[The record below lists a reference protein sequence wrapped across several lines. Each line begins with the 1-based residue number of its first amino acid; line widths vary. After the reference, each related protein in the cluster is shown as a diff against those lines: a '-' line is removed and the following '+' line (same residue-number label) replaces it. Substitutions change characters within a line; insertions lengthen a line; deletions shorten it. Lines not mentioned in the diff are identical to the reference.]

1 MRTLHNFSHKI
12 YFYCWKK
19 LKNMYFHSKMVW
31 PPATYDIIS
40 RNHRNLPSL
49 NLTQN
54 CARGMN
60 EQLLKT
66 SGADVLS
73 FRKKELRK
81 TLYARGLRSKTTSC
95 SGTSTEATSS
105 QLEAMTAQSSHAP
118 SPLELKFV
126 REPSN
131 DSGKLSFIKD
141 CRFCDQT
148 HEKERSKCPTFGK
161 ICSACQKRIILLW
174 NVTLA
179 RSSVIK
185 SKIKCRF

>member
-1 MRTLHNFSHKI
+1 
-12 YFYCWKK
+12 
-19 LKNMYFHSKMVW
+19 MYFHSKMVW

-40 RNHRNLPSL
+40 RNHRNWPSL

-73 FRKKELRK
+73 SRKKELRK
-81 TLYARGLRSKTTSC
+81 TLYARGLRIKTTPGT
-95 SGTSTEATSS
+95 GTSTKAASS
-105 QLEAMTAQSSHAP
+105 QLEAMTAQNSHAP
-118 SPLELKFV
+118 SPLEVTFV
-126 REPSN
+126 KEPSN
-131 DSGKLSFIKD
+131 GSDKSSFIKD

-148 HEKERSKCPTFGK
+148 HEKERSKCPTLGK
-161 ICSACQKRIILLW
+161 ICSACQKRIILLR